1 MAPSAVNE
9 ARRELAQLRSM
20 IDEARRE
27 LGIETPKSA
36 PIAAK
41 RFGRRRGSRKAARA
55 AKKTSAA

>member
-9 ARRELAQLRSM
+9 ARRELAELRSM

-27 LGIETPKSA
+27 LGIDAKPT

-41 RFGRRRGSRKAARA
+41 RSGRRGLGARKAARSA
-55 AKKTSAA
+55 RKASAA

>member
-27 LGIETPKSA
+27 LGIETPKPA
-36 PIAAK
+36 PIAAE
-41 RFGRRRGSRKAARA
+41 RSRRWRGSRKAARA